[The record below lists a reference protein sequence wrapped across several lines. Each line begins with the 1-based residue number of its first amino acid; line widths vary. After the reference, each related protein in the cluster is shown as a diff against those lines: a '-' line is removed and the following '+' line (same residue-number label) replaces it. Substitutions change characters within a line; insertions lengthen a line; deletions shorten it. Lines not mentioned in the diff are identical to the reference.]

1 MKKIFFFL
9 LLFSN
14 VINGQSGTIIYEA
27 IPVQM
32 DVSNKKTSEDAT
44 TDAEVKNMIQKLN
57 KGNFNTTL
65 IFNKEK
71 SYFHIPNDL
80 NQSELEVGQKINRA
94 LMKYSPT
101 YYIVNDT
108 ANYTLKDDFIVKS
121 KNNQEWIISNES
133 KKIDNF
139 NCYKATK
146 IEKFK
151 NRKNEDAEIT
161 ITAWFCADIP
171 YSYGPIMYNGLP
183 GLILEVEFRGYR
195 YVAKKISLS
204 AENRNIELPN
214 KKIILEEDY
223 LKKTRENFQF

>member
-1 MKKIFFFL
+1 MKKVFFCF

-14 VINGQSGTIIYEA
+14 LINGQSGTVIYEA
-27 IPVQM
+27 IPLQM

-44 TDAEVKNMIQKLN
+44 TDAEVKNMIQKMN

-71 SYFHIPNDL
+71 SYFYIPNDL
-80 NQSELEVGQKINRA
+80 NQSELEMGEKLNRI
-94 LMKYSPT
+94 LMKYFPT

-108 ANYTLKDDFIVKS
+108 AVYTLKEDFIVKS
-121 KNNQEWIISNES
+121 KHNPEWKILSET

-146 IEKFK
+146 VEKFK
-151 NRKNEDAEIT
+151 TRKNEDAEIT

-171 YSYGPIMYNGLP
+171 YSYGPIMYNRLP
-183 GLILEVEFRGYR
+183 GLILEINDGEIS
-195 YVAKKISLS
+195 YVANKIKL
-204 AENRNIELPN
+204 N
-214 KKIILEEDY
+214 KTKTNFVIPKGKTISEEEY
-223 LKKTRENFQF
+223 LKKIREQSGY

>member
-1 MKKIFFFL
+1 MKKVFFCF

-14 VINGQSGTIIYEA
+14 LINGQSGTVIYEA
-27 IPVQM
+27 IPLQM

-44 TDAEVKNMIQKLN
+44 TDAEVKNMIQKMN

-71 SYFHIPNDL
+71 SYFYIPNDL
-80 NQSELEVGQKINRA
+80 NQSELEMGEKLNRI

-101 YYIVNDT
+101 YYVVKDT
-108 ANYTLKDDFIVKS
+108 ATYTLKEDFIVKNKS
-121 KNNQEWIISNES
+121 TQEWTISNQT

-139 NCYKATK
+139 ICYKATK

-151 NRKNEDAEIT
+151 TRKNEDAEIT

-183 GLILEVEFRGYR
+183 GLILELEFKGYK
-195 YVAKKISLS
+195 YVAKKIILS
-204 AENRNIELPN
+204 PENTTIELPSKN
-214 KKIILEEDY
+214 IISQEEYSKKI
-223 LKKTRENFQF
+223 KENFQF